1 MVDSNVGT
9 NTLGGTTSSDT
20 TTPNVI
26 NTTNNTNGY
35 KVKYQNFTF
44 TLPYDYIYEQDSSDL
59 IIGTRDETWSAH
71 ISVLPGSFE

>member
-1 MVDSNVGT
+1 
-9 NTLGGTTSSDT
+9 
-20 TTPNVI
+20 VI

-59 IIGTRDETWSAH
+59 IIGTRDETWAAH
-71 ISVLPGSFE
+71 ISVLPGFE